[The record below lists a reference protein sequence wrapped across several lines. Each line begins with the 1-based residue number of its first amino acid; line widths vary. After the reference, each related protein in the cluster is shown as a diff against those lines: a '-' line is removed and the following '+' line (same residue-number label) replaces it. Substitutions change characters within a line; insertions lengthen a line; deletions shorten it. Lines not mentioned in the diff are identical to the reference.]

1 MTEGTA
7 ILGPMIAL
15 VLWTSIMWLWMYATR
30 LPAMGKAEGL
40 DAANMVGGK
49 GSDLDNVL
57 PPKVQWIAHNY
68 NHLMEHP
75 TLFYALCAALAII
88 DAGSGLNLTLA
99 WAYVGLRIVHSLI
112 QALINRVLIRF
123 ALFLLSGI
131 VLIWLSINA
140 ALVIFA

>member
-7 ILGPMIAL
+7 ILAPMVAL
-15 VLWTSIMWLWMYATR
+15 ILWSSVMWAWMYATR
-30 LPAMGKAEGL
+30 LPAMGKVEGL

-49 GSDLDNVL
+49 GSDLDKIL
-57 PPKVQWIAHNY
+57 PPKIQWIAHNY

-99 WAYVGLRIVHSLI
+99 WIYVGLRVVHSLI
-112 QALINRVLIRF
+112 QALYNRVMIRF
-123 ALFLLSGI
+123 GIFLLSGV
-131 VLIWLSINA
+131 VLIGLSINA
-140 ALVIFA
+140 AMLILI